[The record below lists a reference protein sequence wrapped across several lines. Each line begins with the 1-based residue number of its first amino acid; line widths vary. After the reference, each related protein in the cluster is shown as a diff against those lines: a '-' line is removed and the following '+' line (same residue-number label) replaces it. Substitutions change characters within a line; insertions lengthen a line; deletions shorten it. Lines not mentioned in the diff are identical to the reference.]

1 MVYIIASIII
11 YLIMVLFFWS
21 LCAVKNRSSLEEGE
35 SVSKSAEAGTLFDEV
50 LSRTCSSV
58 DGV

>member
-11 YLIMVLFFWS
+11 YLALVLFFWS
-21 LCAVKNRSSLEEGE
+21 LCAIKDRSSYKANE
-35 SVSKSAEAGTLFDEV
+35 SALPKEAETSFSDVLARRYSSA
-50 LSRTCSSV
+50 